1 MDSILINGTLVN
13 EDKIFDAHIG
23 IENGRIIKIIPSQED
38 YKPFVQAHTNVINL
52 KGKYILPGIID
63 DQVHFR
69 EPGLTHKGDLYTE
82 SRAAVAGG
90 VTSFMEMPNTKPQT
104 LTQDLLQAKYDLAAQ
119 KSLANYSFYMGC
131 SQNNLEEVLK
141 TNPKEVCGI
150 KLFLGSSTGNML
162 VSDPA
167 YIQELFEKS
176 TAIIA
181 IHSEDENIIQANIA
195 HCKEQYGE
203 QPPMWV
209 HAQIRSE
216 EACYA
221 CSKRAID
228 LARKCNTRLHLLHIS
243 TAKELSLLEGN
254 KPLEEKK
261 ITAEVCVHH
270 LWFTQK
276 DYAQKGC
283 RIKWNPSIKNETDR
297 AALRKAVV
305 ENVIDVV
312 ATDHAP
318 HTWAEKDQSYFKS
331 ASGGPLI
338 QHSLVAMLELVHQGV
353 FTLSQVVQQMCHR
366 PARLFKIDDRG

>member
-150 KLFLGSSTGNML
+150 KLFLGS
-162 VSDPA
+162 
-167 YIQELFEKS
+167 
-176 TAIIA
+176 
-181 IHSEDENIIQANIA
+181 
-195 HCKEQYGE
+195 
-203 QPPMWV
+203 
-209 HAQIRSE
+209 
-216 EACYA
+216 
-221 CSKRAID
+221 
-228 LARKCNTRLHLLHIS
+228 
-243 TAKELSLLEGN
+243 
-254 KPLEEKK
+254 
-261 ITAEVCVHH
+261 
-270 LWFTQK
+270 
-276 DYAQKGC
+276 
-283 RIKWNPSIKNETDR
+283 
-297 AALRKAVV
+297 
-305 ENVIDVV
+305 
-312 ATDHAP
+312 
-318 HTWAEKDQSYFKS
+318 
-331 ASGGPLI
+331 
-338 QHSLVAMLELVHQGV
+338 
-353 FTLSQVVQQMCHR
+353 
-366 PARLFKIDDRG
+366 